1 MTIAEQFRLFDNLET
16 LEMID
21 SIHYAGE
28 TIIGFLDQFSDGQ
41 FQSVY
46 IYSIIE
52 LFKDRNCI
60 TLLDEP
66 DSFLHPE
73 WQFEFLKQVF
83 DITDDDSAKNHVL
96 LSSHSASTITTVE
109 DDIIS
114 LFEINDNKVE
124 TSKVCKSNVI
134 NSLSAGLILFSE
146 SEARLNINHVL
157 ANTSGPVL
165 FTEGI
170 TDEIILET
178 AWQKLYPDE
187 DRPFEIQNALVVV
200 LEKFGK
206 Y

>member
-1 MTIAEQFRLFDNLET
+1 MLLQPNDNKARQYICKALGIESDIDKIQITLKRPIFANAKLEIDNFDESSHFWGGTAGVMRTFLERMLKCIRESYNHGGDIYNKARDKYLINIDRELFFNEFQDMTIAEQFRLFDNLET

-83 DITDDDSAKNHVL
+83 DITDDDSAKKPC
-96 LSSHSASTITTVE
+96 
-109 DDIIS
+109 II
-114 LFEINDNKVE
+114 E
-124 TSKVCKSNVI
+124 
-134 NSLSAGLILFSE
+134 
-146 SEARLNINHVL
+146 
-157 ANTSGPVL
+157 
-165 FTEGI
+165 
-170 TDEIILET
+170 
-178 AWQKLYPDE
+178 
-187 DRPFEIQNALVVV
+187 
-200 LEKFGK
+200 
-206 Y
+206 